1 MGKVP
6 GLQMNVTD
14 IDPSRLSRPPD
25 RSKVLLAGGS
35 QQNHGF
41 TIKKIEIRQYIE
53 RKDDQLGEYSLLT
66 AVVETDKGI
75 VEMKYDEGFRGHD
88 ALDTTVMMLTQYVG
102 LSALINRALIELQ
115 R

>member
-53 RKDDQLGEYSLLT
+53 RKDEQLGEYSLLT
-66 AVVETDKGI
+66 AGRSLKFI
-75 VEMKYDEGFRGHD
+75 
-88 ALDTTVMMLTQYVG
+88 
-102 LSALINRALIELQ
+102 
-115 R
+115 